1 MKSIPI
7 FIILSVASLLVMI
20 VIDYVLGARAEFI
33 NAWSVIERLLGRPP
47 SAGES
52 AVFRYLGALGELIIV
67 GLINVLIGGVL
78 TLVVRLFVGK

>member
-20 VIDYVLGARAEFI
+20 VLDYVLGARAEFI

-52 AVFRYLGALGELIIV
+52 AVFRYRGALGELIIV